1 MPMDAEQVSM
11 FTLVE
16 EYETEQIPPKER
28 KKDVKGWTIEAF
40 PVGELGTDRIRYWV
54 VRPRRLIFERDSEW
68 DSHYQCWD
76 TFGHGIGGD
85 YWGWY
90 GGHGKMPVFIAK
102 PSHGDC
108 FLYVKR
114 RRDYVP
120 GQEIRYQGADAAA
133 VARGECDKEIG

>member
-1 MPMDAEQVSM
+1 MDAEQVSM

-16 EYETEQIPPKER
+16 QYETPQLPPEER
-28 KKDVKGWTIEAF
+28 KKDVKAWTIEAF
-40 PVGELGTDRIRYWV
+40 AMAKGWDTDEIAYWV
-54 VRPRRLIFERDSEW
+54 VRPRRIVFIRDSRW

-76 TFGHGIGGD
+76 TFGDSLGGN

-90 GGHGKMPVFIAK
+90 GGHGSMPVFIKK

-108 FLYVKR
+108 FLFVKR
-114 RRDYVP
+114 KREYRP

>member
-1 MPMDAEQVSM
+1 MKGAEQVSM

-16 EYETEQIPPKER
+16 EYETKQIPPKER

-54 VRPRRLIFERDSEW
+54 TRPCRIIFERDSRW
-68 DSHYQCWD
+68 DEHYQRWD
-76 TFGHGIGGD
+76 TFGHSLGR

-90 GGHGKMPVFIAK
+90 GGHGKMPVFISK

-114 RRDYVP
+114 RRDYMP